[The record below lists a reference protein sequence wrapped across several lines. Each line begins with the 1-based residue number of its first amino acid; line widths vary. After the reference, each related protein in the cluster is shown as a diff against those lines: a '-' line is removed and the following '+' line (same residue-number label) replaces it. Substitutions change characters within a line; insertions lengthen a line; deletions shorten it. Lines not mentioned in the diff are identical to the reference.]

1 MGLKDKFKSYFFLDE
16 EGEEYYEEEQQPVAA
31 KPQQQYI
38 REVPAEKKMKKPT
51 TKNYFTNQNDAVDE
65 HKVVSMNGAQFS
77 SQMVLV
83 EPRVYAEAQELSD
96 YLKEYKTVVVNLQR
110 ISHDQAIRIVDF
122 LSGTV
127 YALGGD
133 IQRIGN
139 NIFLCTPEN
148 VEVDGA
154 ISEMLE
160 EQDFM

>member
-1 MGLKDKFKSYFFLDE
+1 MGLKNKFKSYFFLDE
-16 EGEEYYEEEQQPVAA
+16 EEGEDYYEEPVAA
-31 KPQQQYI
+31 TKPQPL
-38 REVPAEKKMKKPT
+38 REVPAEKSMKKT
-51 TKNYFTNQNDAVDE
+51 TGKNYFTNQSEAPVDE
-65 HKVVSMNGAQFS
+65 NKVVSMNGAQFS